1 VEHFEELLESEAEIE
16 ELDVD
21 PAREDAVR
29 LMNLHQVKG
38 LEAPVVF
45 LIDPNDG
52 RDFDIQA
59 VHRRHG

>member
-1 VEHFEELLESEAEIE
+1 MEHFEELLESEAEIE

-45 LIDPNDG
+45 LIDPNDW
-52 RDFDIQA
+52 RDFDIQD